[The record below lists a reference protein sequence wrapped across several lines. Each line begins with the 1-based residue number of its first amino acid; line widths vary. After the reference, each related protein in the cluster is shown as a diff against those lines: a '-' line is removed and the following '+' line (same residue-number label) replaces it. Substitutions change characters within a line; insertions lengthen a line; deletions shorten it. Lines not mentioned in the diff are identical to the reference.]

1 MIKTID
7 AQEKA
12 FYYVEKGW
20 KVLAVTTKDKRPS
33 IRFMRY
39 GHNSATDELDVI
51 SSWFDEIDDLNIGIA
66 CEKSG
71 LIVLDLDYRN
81 MCKCSWALAK
91 QLYAETMIVETGDGV
106 HMYFTTEALSGVKG
120 KLASGID
127 IKYKGYV
134 VAPPSVHS
142 NGKRYEA
149 NGLEPVALPDYIREW
164 VTK

>member
-1 MIKTID
+1 MKTID

-12 FYYVEKGW
+12 FDYVEKGW

-106 HMYFTTEALSGVKG
+106 HSISKLMLCQGSKVNWLLVSISNIRVMWLLHRVSTVTEKG
-120 KLASGID
+120 
-127 IKYKGYV
+127 IKPMG
-134 VAPPSVHS
+134 
-142 NGKRYEA
+142 
-149 NGLEPVALPDYIREW
+149 
-164 VTK
+164 